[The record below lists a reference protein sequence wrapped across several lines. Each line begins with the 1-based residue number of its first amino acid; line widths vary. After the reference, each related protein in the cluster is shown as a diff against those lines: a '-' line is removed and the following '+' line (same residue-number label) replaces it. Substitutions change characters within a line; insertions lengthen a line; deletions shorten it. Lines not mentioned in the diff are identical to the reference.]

1 MTTHELN
8 KDQMEQLKS
17 NLFYNREEW
26 SDALTDKEC
35 EAITDAVNWNE
46 IPDEIVHK
54 NYAGV
59 DFVPDDFAKDDDD
72 YPSTMSANDVCE
84 YPAITTVEDLC
95 HAFSQPLNQHEVV
108 QARLERVLEYLYEN
122 DIIDNY
128 RADMLD
134 YLFSD
139 EQCY

>member
-17 NLFYNREEW
+17 NLFFNEEEW
-26 SDALTDKEC
+26 SDALTKEDIDII
-35 EAITDAVNWNE
+35 ENSTNWNQ

-59 DFVPDDFAKDDDD
+59 MFVPDDFSQEEK
-72 YPSTMSANDVCE
+72 VE

-108 QARLERVLEYLYEN
+108 QARLERILDYLYEN
-122 DIIDNY
+122 DIIGNY

-134 YLFSD
+134 NLFSD

>member
-17 NLFYNREEW
+17 NLFYNEEEW

-35 EAITDAVNWNE
+35 ETITNAVNWNE

-59 DFVPDDFAKDDDD
+59 EFVPDDFSQEEK
-72 YPSTMSANDVCE
+72 VE

-108 QARLERVLEYLYEN
+108 QARLERVLEYLVEQNVIEYYDEE
-122 DIIDNY
+122 
-128 RADMLD
+128 RLD
-134 YLFSD
+134 WVFSD
-139 EQCY
+139 ECCY

>member
-1 MTTHELN
+1 
-8 KDQMEQLKS
+8 MEQLKS
-17 NLFYNREEW
+17 NLFYNEEEW
-26 SDALTDKEC
+26 SDALTKEDID
-35 EAITDAVNWNE
+35 AIENSTNWNE

-59 DFVPDDFAKDDDD
+59 EFVPDDFSQEEK
-72 YPSTMSANDVCE
+72 VE

-108 QARLERVLEYLYEN
+108 QARLERVLDYLYEN

-128 RADMLD
+128 RVDMLD

>member
-17 NLFYNREEW
+17 NLFYNDEEW
-26 SDALTDKEC
+26 SDALTKEDID
-35 EAITDAVNWNE
+35 AIENSTNWNE

-59 DFVPDDFAKDDDD
+59 EFVPDDFSQEEK
-72 YPSTMSANDVCE
+72 VE

>member
-17 NLFYNREEW
+17 NLFYNEEEW
-26 SDALTDKEC
+26 SDALTQEDIDTINNC
-35 EAITDAVNWNE
+35 TNWNE

-59 DFVPDDFAKDDDD
+59 EFVPDDFSQEEK
-72 YPSTMSANDVCE
+72 VE

-108 QARLERVLEYLYEN
+108 QARLERVLDYLYEN

-128 RADMLD
+128 RADMID

-139 EQCY
+139 EQSY

>member
-8 KDQMEQLKS
+8 KDQIEQLKS
-17 NLFYNREEW
+17 NLFYNEEEW
-26 SDALTDKEC
+26 SDALTKEDIDTI
-35 EAITDAVNWNE
+35 ENSTSWNE

-59 DFVPDDFAKDDDD
+59 EFVPDDFSQEEK
-72 YPSTMSANDVCE
+72 VE
-84 YPAITTVEDLC
+84 YPAITTAEDLC

-128 RADMLD
+128 RANMLD

-139 EQCY
+139 E

>member
-17 NLFYNREEW
+17 NLFYNEEEW
-26 SDALTDKEC
+26 SDALTKEDIDTI
-35 EAITDAVNWNE
+35 ENSTSWNE

-59 DFVPDDFAKDDDD
+59 EFVPDDFSQEEK
-72 YPSTMSANDVCE
+72 VE

-95 HAFSQPLNQHEVV
+95 HTFSQPLNQHEVV

-122 DIIDNY
+122 YIIDNY

-134 YLFSD
+134 YLVSD

>member
-8 KDQMEQLKS
+8 KDQIEQLKS
-17 NLFYNREEW
+17 NLFYNEEEW
-26 SDALTDKEC
+26 SDALTKEDIDTI
-35 EAITDAVNWNE
+35 ENSTSWNE

-59 DFVPDDFAKDDDD
+59 EFVPDDFSQEEK
-72 YPSTMSANDVCE
+72 VE

-128 RADMLD
+128 RANMLD

-139 EQCY
+139 

>member
-1 MTTHELN
+1 M
-8 KDQMEQLKS
+8 
-17 NLFYNREEW
+17 
-26 SDALTDKEC
+26 
-35 EAITDAVNWNE
+35 
-46 IPDEIVHK
+46 
-54 NYAGV
+54 
-59 DFVPDDFAKDDDD
+59 PDDFSQEEK
-72 YPSTMSANDVCE
+72 VE

-95 HAFSQPLNQHEVV
+95 HAFSLPLNQHEMV
-108 QARLERVLEYLYEN
+108 QARLERNLDYLYEN

>member
-8 KDQMEQLKS
+8 KDQIEQLKS
-17 NLFYNREEW
+17 NLFYNEEEW
-26 SDALTDKEC
+26 SDALTKEDIDTI
-35 EAITDAVNWNE
+35 ESSTSWNE

-59 DFVPDDFAKDDDD
+59 EFVPDDFSQEEK
-72 YPSTMSANDVCE
+72 VE

-122 DIIDNY
+122 DIIDSY

>member
-8 KDQMEQLKS
+8 KDQIEQLKS
-17 NLFYNREEW
+17 NLFYNEEEW
-26 SDALTDKEC
+26 SDALTKEDID
-35 EAITDAVNWNE
+35 AIENSTNWSE

-59 DFVPDDFAKDDDD
+59 EFVPDDFSQEEK
-72 YPSTMSANDVCE
+72 VE

>member
-1 MTTHELN
+1 MTTHDLN
-8 KDQMEQLKS
+8 KSQMEQLKS
-17 NLFYNREEW
+17 NLFYNQEEW

-59 DFVPDDFAKDDDD
+59 EFVPDDFSQEEK
-72 YPSTMSANDVCE
+72 VE